1 MAKLERYAVYSVT
14 QTRHDLKAQQRR
26 CAESINKMNDA
37 VINVIG
43 AGLAGSEAAWQIARR
58 GLRVRLH
65 EMRPLRMTEAHLTG
79 MFGELVCSNSLRN
92 DSMETAIGV
101 LKEEMRR
108 LGSLII
114 ATADRVRVP
123 AGSALAV
130 DREEFARVLTETLAT
145 HPMVEI
151 VRAEATTLPSGPTII
166 ATGPLTSPA
175 FGDALNQIVGERNL
189 YFYDAIAPIVTA
201 ASIDME
207 VAFMASRWGK
217 GGEDYINCPL
227 DEAQYTAFVAAVMAA
242 EKVATHSFEKQI
254 YFEGCMPI
262 EEIARRGPMTL
273 AFGPMRPVGL
283 DHPRTGK
290 RPFAVVQLRQ
300 DDGAGRLF
308 NMVGFQTKMTY
319 PEQRRVLRMIPGL
332 ERAEFVRLGSLHR
345 NTFIDSPRL
354 LRPTLQFRGRD
365 DLFLAGQMIGVEG
378 YVESAAAGMLAAV
391 NAARLVTGRELVVP
405 PPETALGSLVVYITD
420 ASRRDFQPMNAN
432 YGLMPDLKS
441 RARGREKKIEMGKRA
456 IAAFDSW
463 IDLNG
468 LEMAASDSA
477 DIAADIHA

>member
-1 MAKLERYAVYSVT
+1 
-14 QTRHDLKAQQRR
+14 
-26 CAESINKMNDA
+26 MNEA
-37 VINVIG
+37 LVNVIG
-43 AGLAGSEAAWQIARR
+43 AGLAGSEAAWQLARR
-58 GLRVRLH
+58 GVRVRLH
-65 EMRPLRMTEAHLTG
+65 EMRPLRMTEAHQTG

-92 DSMETAIGV
+92 DSMETAVGV

-108 LGSLII
+108 LRSLII
-114 ATADRVRVP
+114 TTADHVRVP

-130 DREEFARVLTETLAT
+130 DREEFARILTETLAA
-145 HPMVEI
+145 HPLIEI
-151 VRAEATTLPSGPTII
+151 VRAEATSLPSGPTII
-166 ATGPLTSPA
+166 ATGPLTSAA
-175 FGDALNQIVGERNL
+175 FGEELNRIVGSRNL

-201 ASIDME
+201 ASIDMN
-207 VAFMASRWGK
+207 VAYMASRWGK

-227 DEAQYTAFVAAVMAA
+227 DRDQYEAFVGAVMAA
-242 EKVATHSFEKQI
+242 EKVAAHPFEKPI

-283 DHPRTGK
+283 AHPRTGEQ
-290 RPFAVVQLRQ
+290 PFAVVQLRQ

-319 PEQRRVLRMIPGL
+319 PEQRRVLRMIPGM

-365 DLFLAGQMIGVEG
+365 DLFIAGQMVGVEG
-378 YVESAAAGMLAAV
+378 YVESAAAGMLAAI
-391 NAARLVTGRELVVP
+391 NASRLATGRELSIP
-405 PPETALGSLVVYITD
+405 PPETALGSLIAYITD
-420 ASRRDFQPMNAN
+420 ATRRDFQPMNAN

-441 RARGREKKIEMGKRA
+441 RARGREKKIEMGARA

-463 IDLNG
+463 INHNG
-468 LEMAASDSA
+468 LETP
-477 DIAADIHA
+477 AADAADVAAGLGA